1 MGTVLTVF
9 AFDANGGRRVEDMS
23 SIPGLI
29 ADDGIVVWAD
39 LADAGNGHDEFEVL
53 VREFGLHPLAVEDAL
68 KHGQRPKLEIYPNHA
83 FIVSY
88 ACSSDV
94 ANLPEVDAFIGDDW
108 IVTVRERAGN
118 GVHFDV
124 EAVRERFERTL
135 GTGSVS
141 SGFLLYVVL
150 DEVVDTYF
158 DGVDLIEERLEAV
171 EDDIFAMS
179 AAEESPIQ
187 RDMLDLRRDLLLLR
201 RRIVPMRDVV
211 LAILRREVTFVDE
224 HALLYFQDV
233 LDHLLRTTDQID
245 TLREL
250 LGNAVDAHLAMV
262 SNNMNAIM
270 KKMTS
275 WGAIL
280 LGATLV
286 AGIYGMNFEQMP
298 ELRWSFGYPMALLT
312 MLTLTGGLL
321 VYFKRKGW
329 L

>member
-1 MGTVLTVF
+1 MVTVLTVY
-9 AFDANGGRRVEDMS
+9 AFDAAGGRRVEDTS
-23 SIPGLI
+23 TIPALI
-29 ADDGIVVWAD
+29 QDPGTVVWAD
-39 LADAGNGHDEFEVL
+39 VADAVDGEFDVL
-53 VREFGLHPLAVEDAL
+53 IREFGLHPLAVEDAL

-83 FIVSY
+83 FIVAY
-88 ACSSDV
+88 ACSTDV
-94 ANLPEVDAFIGDDW
+94 AHLPEVDAFIGADW
-108 IVTVRERAGN
+108 LVTVREQAGN
-118 GVHFDV
+118 GIHFDV
-124 EAVRERFERTL
+124 NAVRERFERTL
-135 GTGSVS
+135 GNGSVS

-150 DEVVDTYF
+150 DEVVDSYF
-158 DGVDLIEERLEAV
+158 DGVDLIEERLESI
-171 EDDIFAMS
+171 EDDIFA
-179 AAEESPIQ
+179 AGPDDESPIQ
-187 RDMLDLRRDLLLLR
+187 KDMLDLRRDLLLLR

-211 LAILRREVTFVDE
+211 LAILRREVSFVDD

-286 AGIYGMNFEQMP
+286 AGIYGMNFDEMP
-298 ELRWSFGYPMALLT
+298 ELRWHFGYPMALFT
-312 MLTLTGGLL
+312 MLLLTSALFI
-321 VYFKRKGW
+321 YFRRKDW